1 MYSTL
6 ITVHS
11 VFRWLVLITL
21 LISIYRAWK
30 GMTSGNRFSRTD
42 NAFRHWTATIS
53 HVQLMIG
60 MILYFQS
67 PITDYFLKNFSIA
80 ISTLEF
86 TFFGLIHSVLML
98 VAIVVITFGS
108 ALAKRKITDRE
119 KFRTMLYWFSIAL
132 IIILI
137 AIPWP
142 FSPLANRP
150 YFR

>member
-21 LISIYRAWK
+21 LLSIYRAWK
-30 GMTSGNRFSRTD
+30 GMASGAVFSRTD

>member
-21 LISIYRAWK
+21 LLSIYRAWK
-30 GMTSGNRFSRTD
+30 GMASGAVFSRTD

-108 ALAKRKITDRE
+108 ALAKRK
-119 KFRTMLYWFSIAL
+119 
-132 IIILI
+132 
-137 AIPWP
+137 
-142 FSPLANRP
+142 NHRP
-150 YFR
+150 RKI

>member
-6 ITVHS
+6 ITLHS
-11 VFRWLVLITL
+11 MFRWFVLISL

-30 GMTSGNRFSRTD
+30 GMTSGSVFSRTD
-42 NAFRHWTATIS
+42 NAVRHWTATIS
-53 HVQLMIG
+53 HVQLIIG

-67 PITDYFLKNFSIA
+67 PIVDYFLKNFRIAVTSI
-80 ISTLEF
+80 EF
-86 TFFGLIHSVLML
+86 TFFGMIHSLLML
-98 VAIVVITFGS
+98 LAVVVITFGS

-119 KFRTMLYWFSIAL
+119 KFRTMFYWFSIAL

>member
-6 ITVHS
+6 ITLHS
-11 VFRWLVLITL
+11 LFRWLVLVTL

-30 GMTSGNRFSRTD
+30 GMTTGAVFSRTD
-42 NAFRHWTATIS
+42 NAFRHWTATSS
-53 HVQLMIG
+53 HIQLMIG

-67 PITDYFLKNFSIA
+67 PLVDYFLKHFRIA
-80 ISTLEF
+80 ITSMEF
-86 TFFGLIHSVLML
+86 TFFGIIHSLLML
-98 VAIVVITFGS
+98 VAIIVITFGS
-108 ALAKRKITDRE
+108 ALAKRKTTDRE
-119 KFRTMLYWFSIAL
+119 KFKTMLYWFSIAL
-132 IIILI
+132 IILLI

>member
-6 ITVHS
+6 ITLHS
-11 VFRWLVLITL
+11 MFRWFVLISL

-30 GMTSGNRFSRTD
+30 GMTSGSVFSRTD
-42 NAFRHWTATIS
+42 NTVRHWTATIS
-53 HVQLMIG
+53 HVQLIIG

-67 PITDYFLKNFSIA
+67 PIVDYFLKNFRIAVTSI
-80 ISTLEF
+80 EF
-86 TFFGLIHSVLML
+86 TFFGMIHSLLML
-98 VAIVVITFGS
+98 LAVVVITFGS

-119 KFRTMLYWFSIAL
+119 KFRTMFYWFSIAL

>member
-6 ITVHS
+6 ITLHS
-11 VFRWLVLITL
+11 IFRWFVLISL

-30 GMTSGNRFSRTD
+30 GMTSGSVFSRTD
-42 NAFRHWTATIS
+42 NAVRHWTATIS
-53 HVQLMIG
+53 HVQLIIG

-67 PITDYFLKNFSIA
+67 PIVDYFLKNFRIAVTSI
-80 ISTLEF
+80 EF
-86 TFFGLIHSVLML
+86 TFFGMIHSLLML
-98 VAIVVITFGS
+98 LAVVVITFGS

-119 KFRTMLYWFSIAL
+119 KFRTMFYWFSIAL